1 MNDSLLSA
9 IKALDFTA
17 IRNICLAL
25 SQEERQELK
34 SYFARKNF
42 NFIFRE
48 VLKEEKR
55 YHFSNKELAIISYTI
70 MCVCNTL
77 EEVRKIELFQNI
89 EPYIRGNYYYFLSSL
104 EDEVLLDF
112 VQTPQGAYM
121 IEGIQLMYKDNPSKM
136 SFQILW
142 SAYKAGYIAL
152 NEGIFIEN
160 MYNIN
165 WFKADE
171 HLTKYLLKHPETVVL
186 FPSVPTYIQD
196 TIFTTEEWKKIYHT
210 LDKKGYFTNKN
221 AILHAFIET
230 LLNPWK
236 KNVLDMYCRWIENLE
251 PSHQELLS
259 SQHTLF
265 ALLSSD
271 KTSVVNFVMKLIK
284 EISSEKEF
292 DFQAFADNF
301 ALCFAVQKIAKSQ
314 LIGLGILEKYY
325 KKQAPAY
332 PDYREQL
339 AVLFTIPDVKLQEKV
354 ASLLTTYFGG
364 EGLADVVAPYED
376 YLKGKAQDLLS
387 PTPVPPSEGKGASLN
402 QYNDLSSQ
410 LLDCPPSGKS
420 ARAEYVEGLNSHTSQ
435 IARAARTPKTW
446 DDLLFLIGDYIRE
459 RSPLVLDLFFEGL
472 NQLQAQTPADYPELV
487 KPYLNQ
493 LLSNERA
500 VTSLFYQFL
509 DSWCNQSPIPLV
521 YNTNKEWEE
530 LQEFY
535 KEKKYSQAE
544 KFNKLREI
552 HVSANK
558 AKKIFPFFFNKIACT
573 LLKLKEKDM
582 LPFISTPTHAPF
594 YIEPITFLERF
605 IQYEKAGKTPMQED
619 VIIGL
624 NRLLPTEITEAQKQ
638 LALSL
643 TGDYAPALQYY
654 FEVSN
659 AITITDATRVLWG
672 QVLRLKDIDGVFP
685 ELEIPQKPN
694 LQGLVRPFYLKYEVE
709 LTKINGV
716 ERNKIIL
723 EDNWDKKHSSYSYYN
738 ELGANYY
745 NVSPMGKV
753 IDEDI
758 DYELSLNPRY
768 IDGWLCKY
776 LLPYTQGM
784 DSESLSEATRVM
796 SLLLEHHLPIYHG
809 GWLMV
814 ATCLLAERKPLRD
827 LAAEYILLNLQK
839 GETLTY
845 LAEAIGTLLAH
856 KYAPIARFVEFL
868 DLPTRDPKVKAFQ
881 KSVLEAYLPLAEK
894 QEKKPTN
901 HKKLV
906 EFNR

>member
-1 MNDSLLSA
+1 MKENLLSA
-9 IKALDFTA
+9 IKAHDFTA
-17 IRNICLAL
+17 IRNICFGL
-25 SQEERQELK
+25 SEEERQELK

-48 VLKEEKR
+48 VLEKEKR

-89 EPYIRGNYYYFLSSL
+89 EPYVKGSYYYFLSSL

-121 IEGIQLMYKDNPSKM
+121 IEGIQLMYKDNPLEM

-142 SAYKAGYIAL
+142 SVYKAGYIAL
-152 NEGIFIEN
+152 NEGVFLQR
-160 MYNIN
+160 MYDLN

-171 HLTKYLLKHPETVVL
+171 HLTKYLLKHPEAVVL

-221 AILHAFIET
+221 AILHAFIEA

-236 KNVLDMYCRWIENLE
+236 KNVLDMYCRWIETLE
-251 PSHQELLS
+251 PSHQELLYN
-259 SQHTLF
+259 QHTLF

-284 EISSEKEF
+284 EIACEKDF

-301 ALCFAVQKIAKSQ
+301 ALCFVTQKIAKSQ
-314 LIGLGILEKYY
+314 LIGLDILAKHY
-325 KKQAPAY
+325 KQQAPIN

-339 AVLFTIPDVKLQEKV
+339 AVLFTVPDAKLQEKV
-354 ASLLTTYFGG
+354 ANLLTTYFNQ
-364 EGLADVVAPYED
+364 EGLPEVITPYCD

-402 QYNDLSSQ
+402 QDNDLSSQ
-410 LLDCPPSGKS
+410 LLDCPPSGV
-420 ARAEYVEGLNSHTSQ
+420 RGLNSQT
-435 IARAARTPKTW
+435 ACAARTPRTW
-446 DDLLFLIGDYIRE
+446 DDLLFLIGDCIRE

-472 NQLQAQTPADYPELV
+472 NQLQAQIPADYPEQV
-487 KPYLNQ
+487 KPYLKQ
-493 LLSNERA
+493 FLSNERA

-509 DSWCNQSPIPLV
+509 DSWCSQSPIPLV

-530 LQEFY
+530 LQELY

-558 AKKIFPFFFNKIACT
+558 AKKIFPFFFNKIACA
-573 LLKLKEKDM
+573 LEKLKEKDT

-594 YIEPITFLERF
+594 YIEPLTFLERI
-605 IQYEKAGKTPMQED
+605 IQYEKADKTPMQED

-723 EDNWDKKHSSYSYYN
+723 EDNWDKKHSTYSYYN

-776 LLPYTQGM
+776 LLTYTQGI
-784 DSESLSEATRVM
+784 DRESLSEATRVM

-814 ATCLLAERKPLRD
+814 ATCLLAERKNLRD
-827 LAAEYILLNLQK
+827 LAAEYILLSLQK
-839 GETLTY
+839 GEILSY

-868 DLPTRDPKVKAFQ
+868 DLPTHDPKIKAFQ
-881 KSVLEAYLPLAEK
+881 KAVVEAYLPLVEK

-906 EFNR
+906 AFSC